1 MNFKSLMIAET
12 LVCFGFGLIY
22 IFFPQYLIDEYL
34 IDKTGLNDT
43 VRIIAMHYGSL
54 MLCIGI
60 LQFYCRNAQPSFARK
75 AILFIPL
82 LSNFFVVLISFY
94 GLSKNIENAAIWQVI
109 ILCGA
114 MSAWAAWLLWK
125 EKDLNLV

>member
-1 MNFKSLMIAET
+1 MTFRNLMIAET
-12 LVCFGFGLIY
+12 LISVGFGLVY
-22 IFFPQYLIDEYL
+22 IFFPQYLVDDYL
-34 IDKTGLNDT
+34 VDKTGLNST
-43 VRIIAMHYGSL
+43 AKIIALHYGTL
-54 MLCIGI
+54 LITVGI
-60 LQFYCRNAQPSFARK
+60 LQFYCRNAQPSFTRK

-94 GLSKNIENAAIWQVI
+94 GLSQNIENAAIWQVI

>member
-1 MNFKSLMIAET
+1 MTFRNLMIAET

-43 VRIIAMHYGSL
+43 VRIIALHYGSL

-94 GLSKNIENAAIWQVI
+94 GLSANIENITIWQVI

-114 MSAWAAWLLWK
+114 LSAWAGWLLWK
-125 EKDLNLV
+125 EEDLSLS